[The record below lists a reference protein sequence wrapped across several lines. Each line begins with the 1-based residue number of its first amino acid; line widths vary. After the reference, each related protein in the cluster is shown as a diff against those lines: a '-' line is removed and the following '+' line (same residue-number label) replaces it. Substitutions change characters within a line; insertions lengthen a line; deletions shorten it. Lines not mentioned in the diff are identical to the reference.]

1 MPVGTDVRLACLAQR
16 EATNFTEGCFLQI
29 GDFVLPLP
37 NGMKQTIRHL
47 ISIAAVAVLVVA
59 CASIGSPDGGPYDE
73 TPPVFLGSTP
83 EPFAL
88 GVKDKRVTLKFDE
101 FVKIEKAAEK
111 VVVSP
116 PQITPPVIKTS
127 GKGIVVE
134 LDDSLKAN
142 TTYSIDFS
150 DAIVDNNEG
159 NPLGNFAFLFSTG
172 DRIDTLAVSGTVLNA
187 ENLEPIKGILVG
199 LHSDLADSAFTTK
212 PFDRVSRTD
221 ADGRFTIRGIAPS
234 TYRAYA
240 LQDANQNYIFDQ
252 KNEMVAFLD
261 SLVVPTTEVRMH
273 QDTTWIDSLTIDT
286 IRSVPRVHYLPEDL
300 VLTAF
305 AETPT
310 QRYLIST
317 ERTELNRFSVYFSTG
332 SDSLPLLTPLNFTDE
347 DAYIVESSVDH
358 DSITY
363 WMKDTLVYYQD
374 TLSMALTYEYTDT
387 LGQLVPRTDTLNL
400 VPKKTRSKILQEEEK
415 KRKEAQKEREKRM
428 KRGDTIP
435 EAAPK
440 MQFLN
445 IKVSSGSSMDLTSNV
460 LIDFTEPV
468 VQIAD
473 TAIHLFRKVDTL
485 WVPEPHLFRQRKN
498 ALMGYELLG
507 EWKPQMEYKVV
518 IDSAA
523 FIGLYGL
530 HTKQMEATLKF
541 KGLDQYSTLFLTI
554 PQAQPGYVVQL
565 LEGDKVARQKR
576 VVKNQADFYFLKPG
590 TYHMRLFN
598 DRNGNGIWDTGLYET
613 KTQPEEVYYFPGS
626 IKTRENWDYTQEWSP
641 TALPIDQQKP
651 DDIKKQKS
659 NTKERKSKNAE
670 REAKKK
676 KQQNKS

>member
-1 MPVGTDVRLACLAQR
+1 
-16 EATNFTEGCFLQI
+16 
-29 GDFVLPLP
+29 
-37 NGMKQTIRHL
+37 MKT
-47 ISIAAVAVLVVA
+47 SIKHTLLMLVAVVMVAA

-73 TPPVFLGSTP
+73 TPPLFLGSTP
-83 EPFAL
+83 APMAL

-221 ADGRFTIRGIAPS
+221 ADGRFTIRGIAPG

-485 WVPEPHLFRQRKN
+485 WVPEPHLLRQRKN

-541 KGLDQYSTLFLTI
+541 KGLDQYSTLFLTV

>member
-1 MPVGTDVRLACLAQR
+1 
-16 EATNFTEGCFLQI
+16 
-29 GDFVLPLP
+29 
-37 NGMKQTIRHL
+37 MKQTIRHL
-47 ISIAAVAVLVVA
+47 ISIAAVALLVVA

-101 FVKIEKAAEK
+101 FIKIEKAAEK

-172 DRIDTLAVSGTVLNA
+172 DNIDTLAVSGTVLNA

-212 PFDRVSRTD
+212 PFERVSRTD
-221 ADGRFTIRGIAPS
+221 ADGRFTIRGIAPG

-252 KNEMVAFLD
+252 KSEMIAYLD
-261 SLVVPTTEVRMH
+261 SLVVPTTEIRMH

-286 IRSVPRVHYLPEDL
+286 IRTVPRVHYLPEDL

-305 AETPT
+305 TETPT
-310 QRYLIST
+310 QRYLVKT
-317 ERTELNRFSVYFSTG
+317 ERPELKKFSVYFSTG
-332 SDSLPLLTPLNFTDE
+332 SDSLPLLTPLNFSDE
-347 DAYIVESSVDH
+347 EAYIVESSVDY

-363 WMKDTLVYYQD
+363 WMRDTLAYYKD

-400 VPKKTRSKILQEEEK
+400 VAKKTRAKILQEEEK
-415 KRKEAQKEREKRM
+415 KRKEAEKEREKRM

-435 EAAPK
+435 PVTTPK
-440 MQFLN
+440 AQFLN
-445 IKVSSGSSMDLTSNV
+445 IKIGGSSSMDLTANV
-460 LIDFTEPV
+460 TIDFTEPI
-468 VQIAD
+468 VQIND
-473 TAIHLFRKVDTL
+473 TAIHLQRKVDTL
-485 WVPEPHLFRQRKN
+485 WVDEPHVFRQRKN
-498 ALMGYELLG
+498 ALMGYEVLG
-507 EWKPQMEYKVV
+507 EWKPEVEYKVV

-523 FIGLYGL
+523 FTGLYGL
-530 HTKQMEATLKF
+530 HTKQQETTLKF
-541 KGLDQYSTLFLTI
+541 KPLDQYSTLFLTI
-554 PQAQPGYVVQL
+554 QQAKPTYVVQL

-576 VVKNQADFYFLKPG
+576 VAKGQADFYFLKPG
-590 TYHMRLFN
+590 TYHIRIFN
-598 DRNGNGIWDTGLYET
+598 DRNGNGVWDTGLYES
-613 KTQPEEVYYFPGS
+613 KTQAEEVYYFPGS
-626 IKTRENWDYTQEWSP
+626 IKTRENWDYTQEWNP
-641 TALPIDQQKP
+641 TALPVDQQKP
-651 DDIKKQKS
+651 NDIKKQKS
-659 NTKERKSKNAE
+659 DTKERKSKNAE

-676 KQQNKS
+676 KQQQQQS

>member
-1 MPVGTDVRLACLAQR
+1 
-16 EATNFTEGCFLQI
+16 
-29 GDFVLPLP
+29 
-37 NGMKQTIRHL
+37 MKQTIRHL
-47 ISIAAVAVLVVA
+47 ISIAAVALLVVA

-73 TPPVFLGSTP
+73 TPPVFLGSSP

-172 DRIDTLAVSGTVLNA
+172 DNIDTLAVSGTVLNA

-221 ADGRFTIRGIAPS
+221 ADGRFTIRGIAPG

-523 FIGLYGL
+523 FTGLYGL

-541 KGLDQYSTLFLTI
+541 KGLDQYSTLFLTV

>member
-1 MPVGTDVRLACLAQR
+1 M
-16 EATNFTEGCFLQI
+16 QI

-221 ADGRFTIRGIAPS
+221 ADGRFTIRGIAPG

-400 VPKKTRSKILQEEEK
+400 VPKKTRAKILQEEEK

-485 WVPEPHLFRQRKN
+485 WVPEPHLFRQRKKIQ
-498 ALMGYELLG
+498 LM
-507 EWKPQMEYKVV
+507 
-518 IDSAA
+518 
-523 FIGLYGL
+523 
-530 HTKQMEATLKF
+530 
-541 KGLDQYSTLFLTI
+541 
-554 PQAQPGYVVQL
+554 
-565 LEGDKVARQKR
+565 
-576 VVKNQADFYFLKPG
+576 
-590 TYHMRLFN
+590 
-598 DRNGNGIWDTGLYET
+598 
-613 KTQPEEVYYFPGS
+613 
-626 IKTRENWDYTQEWSP
+626 
-641 TALPIDQQKP
+641 
-651 DDIKKQKS
+651 
-659 NTKERKSKNAE
+659 
-670 REAKKK
+670 
-676 KQQNKS
+676 

>member
-1 MPVGTDVRLACLAQR
+1 
-16 EATNFTEGCFLQI
+16 
-29 GDFVLPLP
+29 
-37 NGMKQTIRHL
+37 MKQTIRHL
-47 ISIAAVAVLVVA
+47 ISIAAVALLVVA

-101 FVKIEKAAEK
+101 FIKIEKAAEK

-172 DRIDTLAVSGTVLNA
+172 DNIDTLAVSGTVLNA

-212 PFDRVSRTD
+212 PFERVSRTD
-221 ADGRFTIRGIAPS
+221 ADGRFTIRGIAPG

-523 FIGLYGL
+523 FTGLYGL

-541 KGLDQYSTLFLTI
+541 KGLDQYSTLFLTV